1 MDLKEKAKDIFDSA
15 KQPLFDLTCDLV
27 LEGVVGSVVPGVM
40 NTYLSYKQKR
50 QEKMFIN
57 FMEEIES
64 KIEILEERL
73 KNMTPENYIEFRDK
87 YFGLVSDYVLDEVQE
102 EKIKYITNGFINLSQ
117 VNHIN
122 EDFVLTY
129 YDTLKDL
136 RIIDIAVLNLYYDIY
151 NPFGK
156 SEKTFHDILVEYHI
170 DYDQYTAIREKL
182 VRLGVLTT
190 KRENRIDDL
199 YNNILNMQDYLEKI
213 SKGKKAN
220 LKSFKRIDKKDSFQ
234 ISKFGRE
241 FIDFF
246 ISDI

>member
-50 QEKMFIN
+50 QEKMFIK

-102 EKIKYITNGFINLSQ
+102 EKIKYITKGFINLSQ

-136 RIIDIAVLNLYYDIY
+136 RIMDIAVLNLYYDIY
-151 NPFGK
+151 NPFSK

-199 YNNILNMQDYLEKI
+199 YNNILNMQDYLENTY
-213 SKGKKAN
+213 KGKKVK
-220 LKSFKRIDKKDSFQ
+220 LKPFKRIDKKDSFQ

-246 ISDI
+246 ISEI

>member
-50 QEKMFIN
+50 QEKMFIK

-151 NPFGK
+151 NPFSK

-199 YNNILNMQDYLEKI
+199 YNNILNMQDYLENI
-213 SKGKKAN
+213 YKGKKVK
-220 LKSFKRIDKKDSFQ
+220 LKPFKRIDKKDSFQ

-246 ISDI
+246 ISEI

>member
-50 QEKMFIN
+50 QEKMFIK

-151 NPFGK
+151 NPFSK

-199 YNNILNMQDYLEKI
+199 YNNILNMQDYLENTY
-213 SKGKKAN
+213 KGKKVK
-220 LKSFKRIDKKDSFQ
+220 LKPFKRIDKKDSFQ

-246 ISDI
+246 ISEI

>member
-50 QEKMFIN
+50 QEKMFIK

-151 NPFGK
+151 NPFSK
-156 SEKTFHDILVEYHI
+156 SEKTFNDILVEYHI

-199 YNNILNMQDYLEKI
+199 YNNILNMQDYLENTY
-213 SKGKKAN
+213 KGKKVK
-220 LKSFKRIDKKDSFQ
+220 LKPFKRIDKKDSFQ

-246 ISDI
+246 ISEI

>member
-50 QEKMFIN
+50 QEKMFIK

-73 KNMTPENYIEFRDK
+73 KNMTPENYTEFRDK

-102 EKIKYITNGFINLSQ
+102 EKIKYITKGFINLSQ

-136 RIIDIAVLNLYYDIY
+136 RIMDIAVLNLYYDIY
-151 NPFGK
+151 NPFSK

-199 YNNILNMQDYLEKI
+199 YNNILNMQDYLENTY
-213 SKGKKAN
+213 KGKKVK
-220 LKSFKRIDKKDSFQ
+220 LKPFKRIDKKDSFQ

-246 ISDI
+246 ISEI